1 MADQRVASRYVKSLL
16 GLAVDQN
23 ALDAVHQDMQ
33 MFDALCEQNRDF
45 LVMLRSPIIK
55 HERKRDI
62 LEKIFKGKVHPLTYA
77 ILDIITRKNREPLLP
92 AIANDFHRAYNE
104 YKGIGFASVISAV
117 PLDQELRSQIEA
129 IAKKLSAQNK
139 TELAE
144 KVDPALIGGFV
155 LNVGDKQIDA
165 SVSSKLKAL
174 KLKFSYNPYKK
185 EF

>member
-1 MADQRVASRYVKSLL
+1 M
-16 GLAVDQN
+16 
-23 ALDAVHQDMQ
+23 
-33 MFDALCEQNRDF
+33 
-45 LVMLRSPIIK
+45 
-55 HERKRDI
+55 
-62 LEKIFKGKVHPLTYA
+62 
-77 ILDIITRKNREPLLP
+77 P

-117 PLDQELRSQIEA
+117 PLDQELRSQIET

-155 LNVGDKQIDA
+155 LIVGDKQIDA
-165 SVSSKLKAL
+165 SVSSKLRAL

>member
-16 GLAVDQN
+16 GLAVEQN

-33 MFDALCEQNRDF
+33 MFDALCDGNRSF
-45 LVMLRSPIIK
+45 LIMLRSPIIK
-55 HERKRDI
+55 HERKREI
-62 LEKIFKGKVHPLTYA
+62 LEKIFRGKVHPLTYA

-117 PLDQELRSQIEA
+117 PLDQDLRTQIEA
-129 IAKKLSAQNK
+129 IAKKLSALSK

-144 KVDPALIGGFV
+144 KVDPDIIGGFV